1 MGQKIGGFIRSS
13 FSMRD
18 ELDKKGAGPGVVTT
32 STSDE
37 VSTIVE
43 CDSFSPG
50 DDLMLGA
57 GRQAR

>member
-1 MGQKIGGFIRSS
+1 MDQKKWGCLTAF
-13 FSMRD
+13 FPMQD
-18 ELDKKGAGPGVVTT
+18 ELAKKGAGDGVVTT
-32 STSDE
+32 SASDE